1 MDGSKAVRD
10 EALMS
15 SQLRRTNS
23 PREDRS
29 GQNQMAPAPAAF
41 GTTSKLTTNDA
52 LTYLKA
58 VKVVFHDETETYDE
72 FLKVM
77 KDFKSLRICT
87 NEVIIR
93 VKQLFKG
100 HWDLIMGFNT
110 FLPKGYEIKLPEEK
124 KPKYDEAVDLVHK
137 IKDRFEND
145 EYVYKSF
152 IDILNMYRRGNKQ
165 IHEVYEEV
173 TTLFKNHQDLLKEFT
188 HFLPVAPAISPSHH
202 GYANREF
209 ACQDEMK
216 PAARHFHEKKLERA
230 YRPHTECNSSID
242 CPDIEHDRKRRRSE
256 TERITSVVTDKK
268 DHERDKDLEH
278 GDLDKAHHT
287 YKSSSQKPD
296 YPIPG
301 KMQRGADGTENIGI
315 CVYTREFNFCEKVKD
330 KVHPDT
336 YQEFLKCLDMY
347 SKEIIMRT
355 ELKNVVNDI
364 LGKYPEIMEGF
375 NEFLLNCE
383 DIDGFLEGFFNKRY
397 LVKHG
402 KIEDRERDREV
413 VKWHKDH
420 EWERNTAKERVEKGT
435 LKATFFSNKEKY
447 DMWKPIS
454 ELDLSN
460 CQSCTPSYRLLPKN
474 YPIPS
479 SHRTRLGKSVLNDD
493 WVLVTSGSE
502 DRSFKHMLKNQHE
515 ETLFVCEDDR
525 FEMDLLLGLVNATTK
540 RVEKLVEM
548 MQDPMTSKSP
558 IHIEDHLTS
567 SHLRCVERLYGD
579 HGLDVMDVLQ
589 KNANLALPVILTRLK
604 QKQEEWSRCHSDFN
618 RAWAE
623 IYAKNFH
630 KSLDHRSFYF
640 KRQDSKNLRTKSL
653 LSEIK
658 EINNKLKENDVLLA
672 VAAHNRHPIIPN
684 MEFEYGDVGIHEDL
698 YQMIKYSS
706 REVCTSSDQFDKV
719 MKLWNN
725 FLEPLLGVPNRSVV
739 DDYQHVRCESHAV
752 YGTPCQTK
760 LSHGAESILHD
771 QAGSCRTGF
780 TNGNATAKNCFHH
793 AEQVTHCVKNYF
805 DSPLQGR
812 VRGSYHMFDEVA
824 RAAVQN
830 VPTEHV
836 PNGNNDASRAEEAH
850 AKTSPENTSGT
861 NGVSIRTV
869 HFVKETI
876 VEPQA
881 SSETLPCTKVG
892 HSGRLI
898 ASDND
903 GISEY
908 IRPSEGP
915 ASINNSKIEREEG
928 ELSPSRDF
936 EEDNAYNAKANDE
949 DVGSAPRSNEI
960 SENASESGE
969 DVSISESGNVMECSH
984 EDHEEEDDAEHDNQD
999 VKDESEG
1006 EAEGVTKAHDA
1017 GGEITAILD
1026 SEKFLNTAKPLARHV
1041 PATLHDKHDKSSQI
1055 FYGNDSF
1062 YVLLR
1067 LHQILYERML
1077 SAKINS
1083 SAAQNKW
1090 SSKDTKS
1097 PDLYA
1102 KFLSILYDLLDGS
1115 ADNTKFEDDC
1125 RAIIG
1130 TQSYVLFTLDKLIY
1144 KVVKQLQAVASD
1156 EMSNKLLHL
1165 YLYEN
1170 SRQTGRSFDIVY
1182 HENARALLHD
1192 ENLYRFE
1199 CFSQPLDVT
1208 RLSIQLMDY
1217 THENPGVAAVSTDF
1231 SFSSSLYSD
1240 FLSSA
1245 SIRKG
1250 SLKGVFL
1257 KRNKRKYNSTD
1268 ENSTTCKA
1276 MKGIQMF
1283 NGLECQISCSSSK
1296 TRYVVDTEDSLFQM
1310 TKKRRHPSGDTLV
1323 NNQAH
1328 SGQVHNAKIQRFH
1341 SFISGFLSRS

>member
-1 MDGSKAVRD
+1 
-10 EALMS
+10 
-15 SQLRRTNS
+15 
-23 PREDRS
+23 
-29 GQNQMAPAPAAF
+29 
-41 GTTSKLTTNDA
+41 
-52 LTYLKA
+52 
-58 VKVVFHDETETYDE
+58 
-72 FLKVM
+72 
-77 KDFKSLRICT
+77 
-87 NEVIIR
+87 
-93 VKQLFKG
+93 
-100 HWDLIMGFNT
+100 MGFNT

-165 IHEVYEEV
+165 IHEVYEE
-173 TTLFKNHQDLLKEFT
+173 
-188 HFLPVAPAISPSHH
+188 
-202 GYANREF
+202 
-209 ACQDEMK
+209 
-216 PAARHFHEKKLERA
+216 LERA

-256 TERITSVVTDKK
+256 TERITSVVTDKN

-413 VKWHKDH
+413 VKWQKDH

-447 DMWKPIS
+447 DLWKPIS

-558 IHIEDHLTS
+558 MHIEDHLTS

-706 REVCTSSDQFDKV
+706 REVCTSLDQFDKV

-771 QAGSCRTGF
+771 QAGSCRPGF
-780 TNGNATAKNCFHH
+780 TNGNATAKNCFHR

-812 VRGSYHMFDEVA
+812 VWGSYHMLDEVA

-850 AKTSPENTSGT
+850 AKTNPENTSGT

-969 DVSISESGNVMECSH
+969 DVSISESGNDMECSH
-984 EDHEEEDDAEHDNQD
+984 EDHEEEDDAERDNQD

-1156 EMSNKLLHL
+1156 EMNNKFLHL

-1170 SRQTGRSFDIVY
+1170 SRQTGRSVDIVY

-1199 CFSQPLDVT
+1199 CFSQPLEAT

-1231 SFSSSLYSD
+1231 SFSSSLYSE

-1257 KRNKRKYNSTD
+1257 KRNKHKYNSTD